1 MNAIVII
8 FITQINKYSQNRP
21 CLPQGTGIKNDW
33 VTAIS
38 RDLFA
43 QQTKGVC
50 FKLSP
55 FWEKNL
61 ICNSVL
67 ELVLNQKMARAFTW
81 N

>member
-33 VTAIS
+33 ETAIS

-55 FWEKNL
+55 FWEKIL
-61 ICNSVL
+61 FVTQS
-67 ELVLNQKMARAFTW
+67 LNWF
-81 N
+81 